1 MYYIGY
7 DIGSSSIKIALL
19 NAKKNKEVAVINEP
33 KGEMKIEAIRTNWAE
48 QSPDL
53 WWEYLCSG
61 TKRILFENKINS
73 SQILGVGI
81 SYQMHGLVLLDKN
94 KKVLRNAI
102 IWCDSRAVEI
112 GNKAAEEIGK
122 KKYGQHLLNS
132 PGNFTASKLKWV
144 KENEPKIYEQVAFF
158 MLPGDFI
165 AFKLTGE
172 ILTTINGLS
181 EGILWDYKKREIANW
196 LLDHYHI
203 DTDLTPP
210 IVENFQNQGNIT
222 SAASKATG
230 LPERIPVNYRAG
242 DQPNNAL
249 SLNVLRPGEIAA
261 TGGTSGVLF
270 AVKDQ
275 ATTKEFT
282 KVNHFAHVNYTKEN
296 PSIGTLLCINGVGIL
311 YSWLKKMTGNK
322 DYNTMNLYASEV
334 NIGSENLVVL
344 PFGNGSERMLNNINL
359 GAHFYNLNLN
369 VHSQKHLYRAALE
382 GIAFSFVYGAE
393 IMKQDGIKTK
403 VIRAGNDNLFQS
415 KIFAET
421 ISNLL
426 EQPIEIY
433 STTGAIG
440 AARAASINNGINSIE
455 SLINNLNR
463 VEYVEPKTNNDA
475 YNAAYQNWK
484 KTLINK
490 LNNDTN
496 RR

>member
-1 MYYIGY
+1 MFYIGY

-19 NAKKNKEVAVINEP
+19 NAKNNKEVALVSEP
-33 KGEMKIEAIRTNWAE
+33 KGEMKIEALRPNWAE

-53 WWEYLCSG
+53 WWEHLCIG
-61 TKRILFENKINS
+61 TKRILFENKINPN
-73 SQILGVGI
+73 QVLGVGI
-81 SYQMHGLVLLDKN
+81 SYQMHGLVILDKN
-94 KKVLRNAI
+94 KKVLRDAI

-144 KENEPKIYEQVAFF
+144 KENEPKIYEQAAFF

-165 AFKLTGE
+165 AFKLSGE
-172 ILTTINGLS
+172 ILTSINGLS
-181 EGILWDYKKREIANW
+181 EGILWDYKDKKIADW
-196 LLDHYHI
+196 LLDYY
-203 DTDLTPP
+203 DLDPNLIPP
-210 IVENFQNQGNIT
+210 LVENFQNQGGIT

-230 LPERIPVNYRAG
+230 LPKGISINYRAG

-270 AVKDQ
+270 AVKDY

-282 KVNHFAHVNYTKEN
+282 KVNHFAHVNYSKEN
-296 PSIGTLLCINGVGIL
+296 PRIGTLLCINGVGIL
-311 YSWLKKMTGNK
+311 YNWLKKITGNK
-322 DYNTMNLYASEV
+322 DYHTMNLFASEAS
-334 NIGSENLVVL
+334 IGSENLLVL
-344 PFGNGSERMLNNINL
+344 PFGNGSERMLDNSNL
-359 GAHFYNLNLN
+359 GAHFNNLNLN
-369 VHSQKHLYRAALE
+369 VHNKKHLYRAALE

-393 IMKQDGIKTK
+393 IMKQDGVKTK

-455 SLINNLNR
+455 SLINNLIR

-475 YNAAYQNWK
+475 YYAAYQNWK
-484 KTLINK
+484 KILINK
-490 LNNDTN
+490 LNNDTD

>member
-196 LLDHYHI
+196 LLDHYNI
-203 DTDLTPP
+203 DTYLTPP

-222 SAASKATG
+222 SEASKATG

-282 KVNHFAHVNYTKEN
+282 KVNHFAHVNYTMEN

-311 YSWLKKMTGNK
+311 YNWLKKMTGNK
-322 DYNTMNLYASEV
+322 DYNTMNLCASEV

-369 VHSQKHLYRAALE
+369 VHSEKHLYRAALE

-475 YNAAYQNWK
+475 YYAAYQNWK

>member
-33 KGEMKIEAIRTNWAE
+33 EGEMKIEAIRTNWAE

-122 KKYGQHLLNS
+122 KKYGQRLLNS

-322 DYNTMNLYASEV
+322 DYNTMNLYANEV

-490 LNNDTN
+490 LNNDTY

>member
-122 KKYGQHLLNS
+122 KKYGQNLLNS

-275 ATTKEFT
+275 ASTKEFT

-322 DYNTMNLYASEV
+322 DYNTMNLYANEV

-369 VHSQKHLYRAALE
+369 VHSEKHLYRAALE

-490 LNNDTN
+490 LNNDTY

>member
-19 NAKKNKEVAVINEP
+19 NVKKNKEVAVINEP

-122 KKYGQHLLNS
+122 KKYGQNLLNS

-282 KVNHFAHVNYTKEN
+282 KVNHFAHVNYTMEN

-322 DYNTMNLYASEV
+322 DYNTMNLYANEV

-344 PFGNGSERMLNNINL
+344 PFGNGSERMLDNSNL
-359 GAHFYNLNLN
+359 GAHFNNLNLN
-369 VHSQKHLYRAALE
+369 VHDKKHLYRAALE

-393 IMKQDGIKTK
+393 IMKQDGVKTK

-433 STTGAIG
+433 NTTGAIG

-463 VEYVEPKTNNDA
+463 VEYVEPETNNDA
-475 YNAAYQNWK
+475 YYAAYQNWK

-490 LNNDTN
+490 LNNDTD

>member
-33 KGEMKIEAIRTNWAE
+33 KGEIKIEAIRTNWAE

-122 KKYGQHLLNS
+122 KKYGQNLLNS

-282 KVNHFAHVNYTKEN
+282 KVNHFAHVNYTMEN

-369 VHSQKHLYRAALE
+369 VHSEKHLYRAALE